1 MKITKIEKKKRLYLL
16 ELDQTETLYISED
29 TIVRFM
35 LSKDKEI
42 SPQELTEIKTFAQLS
57 YGKNLALYHIS
68 FKRRT
73 RKEVQD
79 YLTKHE
85 IDSTIIP
92 TILDQ
97 LEVEKW
103 IDDQAYIQQILYQ
116 NANSGDKGPQVLR
129 QKLAQKGLSKSLI
142 DQELALEDFADI
154 AERLAKKLLKKYQ
167 EKLPQ
172 RALTDKLTQS
182 LLTKGFDYD
191 LAKQAIANLDI
202 EGDPEREEELI
213 YKELDKQ
220 HRKYSRKYDGYELKQ
235 RLLQALARKG
245 YDYDQIKSSLRHYL
259 E

>member
-16 ELDQTETLYISED
+16 ELDQTETLSITED

-42 SPQELTEIKTFAQLS
+42 SPQELTEIKNFAQLS

-68 FKRRT
+68 FKRRA

-85 IDSTIIP
+85 IDPTIIP

-97 LEVEKW
+97 LEAEKW

-116 NANSGDKGPQVLR
+116 NANSGDKGPLVLR

-142 DQELALEDFADI
+142 EQEFAMEDFEEI

-172 RALTDKLTQS
+172 RALKDKLAQS
-182 LLTKGFDYD
+182 LIAKGFEYG
-191 LAKQAIANLDI
+191 LAKQAITNLAI
-202 EGDPEREEELI
+202 EADSEREEELI
-213 YKELDKQ
+213 YQELDKQ
-220 HRKYSRKYDGYELKQ
+220 HRKYSKKYEGYELKQ

-245 YDYDQIKSSLRHYL
+245 YDYDQSKSALRHYL

>member
-16 ELDQTETLYISED
+16 ELDHTEHLYVTED

-42 SPQELTEIKTFAQLS
+42 SPQELTDIKNFAQLS

-73 RKEVQD
+73 RKEIQD
-79 YLTKHE
+79 YLNKHE
-85 IDSTIIP
+85 IEPMIIP
-92 TILDQ
+92 AILDQ
-97 LEVEKW
+97 LEAEKW

-129 QKLAQKGLSKSLI
+129 QKLAQKGIAKSLI
-142 DQELALEDFADI
+142 DQELALEDFEEI

-172 RALTDKLTQS
+172 RALKDKLAQS
-182 LLTKGFDYD
+182 LIAKGFNYE
-191 LAKQAIANLDI
+191 LAKQAIAQLDI
-202 EGDPEREEELI
+202 EDDPGREEELI

-220 HRKYSRKYDGYELKQ
+220 HRKYSRKYEGYELNQ
-235 RLLQALARKG
+235 RLLQSLARKG
-245 YDYDQIKSSLRHYL
+245 YDYDNIKSALRHYL

>member
-1 MKITKIEKKKRLYLL
+1 MRITKIEKKKRLYLL
-16 ELDQTETLYISED
+16 ELDQTETLYITED
-29 TIVRFM
+29 TIVHFM

-42 SPQELTEIKTFAQLS
+42 SPQELADIRTFAQLS

-85 IDSTIIP
+85 IDPPIIP
-92 TILDQ
+92 TILNQ
-97 LEVEKW
+97 LEAEKW
-103 IDDQAYIQQILYQ
+103 IDDQVYIQQILYQ
-116 NANSGDKGPQVLR
+116 NANLGDKGPQVLR

-142 DQELALEDFADI
+142 EQELALEDFDEI

-172 RALTDKLTQS
+172 RALKDKLAQS
-182 LLTKGFDYD
+182 LIAKGFDYG
-191 LAKQAIANLDI
+191 LAKQAIAHLDI

-220 HRKYSRKYDGYELKQ
+220 HRKYSRKYEGYELKQ

-245 YDYDQIKSSLRHYL
+245 YDYNLSKSALRHYL
-259 E
+259 S